1 MGKGIRITDVE
12 LEGKVVAG
20 VDTHADTHWLCVL
33 DERGRVVA
41 SEEFPAN
48 AAGYA
53 ALAEAIGEPSR
64 CAAVGVEG
72 TSSYGAGLAD
82 ELGRRG
88 FRVLEV
94 LNKKKGR
101 KRRRGEGKSDAIDA
115 ERAARDVL
123 AADGT
128 SVPKLRGGWADGL
141 RSLLVARERCV
152 RSRVEC
158 HAAAL
163 SLVRCAPEEQR
174 RRWEGMGQDAMM
186 AAMARLPEDGASPLE
201 RSMLS
206 LARAWA
212 ICTEEAG
219 ALEAEMRRALE
230 DGCPSLLAVYCCG
243 TVSAAELAVAAGEN
257 PGRLRSEASFAMLC
271 GVAPIPASSGRT
283 SGRMR
288 LNRGGDR
295 RANSALH
302 TIAVRRMRHD
312 PRTREYVSRRCSG
325 ERPLSK
331 REATR
336 CVKRYVARE
345 VYRALMHPHD
355 VGERIDRAALA
366 AARRSAGYTQA
377 QAAKALGVAPS
388 SISGIETGRSQ
399 CRRLAERYSQWVLD
413 GLPIDIEN
421 SQTALD
427 NL

>member
-1 MGKGIRITDVE
+1 MGNGVRLEDEE
-12 LEGKVVAG
+12 LAGKVVAG

-33 DERGRVVA
+33 DENGRVA
-41 SEEFPAN
+41 LSEEFPAT
-48 AAGYA
+48 AEGYA
-53 ALAEAIGEPSR
+53 ALADAIGGPTG

-72 TSSYGAGLAD
+72 TCSYGAGLAD
-82 ELGRRG
+82 ELARRG

-94 LNKKKGR
+94 LNKR
-101 KRRRGEGKSDAIDA
+101 KARRRRRGEGKDDAIDA

-128 SVPKLRGGWADGL
+128 SVPKLRGGWVDDL

-163 SLVRCAPEEQR
+163 SLARCAPEGQR

-186 AAMARLPEDGASPLE
+186 ASMAGLPEDGASPLE
-201 RSMLS
+201 RSMLA
-206 LARAWA
+206 LARAWET
-212 ICTEEAG
+212 CSEEAG
-219 ALEAEMRRALE
+219 ALELEMRRVLE
-230 DGCPSLLAVYCCG
+230 ESCPSLLAVYCCG
-243 TVSAAELAVAAGEN
+243 PVSAAELAVAAGEN
-257 PGRLRSEASFAMLC
+257 PGRLRSEAAFAMLC
-271 GVAPIPASSGRT
+271 GAAPIPASSGKT

-302 TIAVRRMRHD
+302 AIAVRRMRHD

-336 CVKRYVARE
+336 CVKRYIARE
-345 VYRALMHPHD
+345 IYRALMHPHD
-355 VGERIDRAALA
+355 VGGRIDRAGLA

-377 QAAKALGVAPS
+377 QVARALGVATS
-388 SISGIETGRSQ
+388 SISGIETGRNQ
-399 CRRLAERYSQWVLD
+399 CRRLAERYSKWVLD
-413 GLPIDIEN
+413 GLPIDVEN
-421 SQTALD
+421 LRTVP
-427 NL
+427 

>member
-1 MGKGIRITDVE
+1 MGRGIRIVDEE
-12 LEGKVVAG
+12 LAGKVVAG

-33 DERGRVVA
+33 DDRGRVVA
-41 SEEFPAN
+41 SEEFPAD

-53 ALAEAIGEPSR
+53 ALAEAIGDPAR

-72 TSSYGAGLAD
+72 TCSYGAGLAD
-82 ELGRRG
+82 ELARRG

-94 LNKKKGR
+94 LNKKKAR
-101 KRRRGEGKSDAIDA
+101 RRRRGEGKDDAIDA

-128 SVPKLRGGWADGL
+128 SVPKLRGGWVDDL
-141 RSLLVARERCV
+141 RALLVARERCV

-163 SLVRCAPEEQR
+163 SLARCAPEGQR

-186 AAMARLPEDGASPLE
+186 ASMAGLPEDGASPLE

-206 LARAWA
+206 LARAWRA
-212 ICTEEAG
+212 CSDEAG
-219 ALEAEMRRALE
+219 ELEAEIRRVLE
-230 DGCPSLLAVYCCG
+230 GACPSLLAVYCCG
-243 TVSAAELAVAAGEN
+243 PVSAAELAVAAGEN
-257 PGRLRSEASFAMLC
+257 PGRMRSEASFAMLC
-271 GVAPIPASSGRT
+271 GVAPIPASSGKT

-288 LNRGGDR
+288 LNRGGNR

-302 TIAVRRMRHD
+302 AIAVRRMRYD

-325 ERPLSK
+325 QRPLSK

-345 VYRALMHPHD
+345 VFRALMHPHD
-355 VGERIDRAALA
+355 VGERVDRAALA

-377 QAAKALGVAPS
+377 QVARALGVAPS
-388 SISGIETGRSQ
+388 SISGIETGRNQ

-413 GLPIDIEN
+413 GLPINVEN
-421 SQTALD
+421 PQTAS
-427 NL
+427 

>member
-1 MGKGIRITDVE
+1 MGNGVRLGDEE
-12 LEGKVVAG
+12 LRGKVVAG

-33 DERGRVVA
+33 DENGRVA
-41 SEEFPAN
+41 LSEEFPAT
-48 AAGYA
+48 AEGYA
-53 ALAEAIGEPSR
+53 ALADAIGDPAG

-72 TSSYGAGLAD
+72 TCSYGAGLAD
-82 ELGRRG
+82 ELARRG

-94 LNKKKGR
+94 LNKRKGR
-101 KRRRGEGKSDAIDA
+101 RRRRGEGKDDAIDA

-128 SVPKLRGGWADGL
+128 SVPKLRGGWVDGL

-152 RSRVEC
+152 SARVEC

-163 SLVRCAPEEQR
+163 SLARCAPEEQR

-186 AAMARLPEDGASPLE
+186 ASMAGLPEDGASPLE

-212 ICTEEAG
+212 TCSEEAD
-219 ALEAEMRRALE
+219 ALEAEMRRILE
-230 DGCPSLLAVYCCG
+230 SSCPSLLAVYCCG
-243 TVSAAELAVAAGEN
+243 PVCAAQLAVAAGEN

-271 GVAPIPASSGRT
+271 GAAPIPASSGKT

-302 TIAVRRMRHD
+302 AIAVRRMRHD
-312 PRTREYVSRRCSG
+312 PRTRAYVSRRCSG
-325 ERPLSK
+325 ARPLGR

-355 VGERIDRAALA
+355 VGERVDRTALA
-366 AARRSAGYTQA
+366 EARRSAGYTQA
-377 QAAKALGVAPS
+377 QVAKALGVAPS
-388 SISGIETGRSQ
+388 SISGIETGRNQ
-399 CRRLAERYSQWVLD
+399 CRRLVERYSQWVLD
-413 GLPIDIEN
+413 GLPVDVEN
-421 SQTALD
+421 PQAVS
-427 NL
+427 